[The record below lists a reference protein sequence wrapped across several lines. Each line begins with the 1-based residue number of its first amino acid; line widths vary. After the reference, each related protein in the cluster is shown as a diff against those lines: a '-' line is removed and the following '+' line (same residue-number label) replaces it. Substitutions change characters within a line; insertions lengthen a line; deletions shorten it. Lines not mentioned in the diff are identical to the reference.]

1 MRASWFMPRKLLCCC
16 RLALTI
22 KALISRRAYNK
33 ICFPTKNGYMPNF
46 QCSPMTIRG
55 MNRSPTYTARGT
67 LLCTLG
73 LDETIFLFLS
83 VSLDNDDAG
92 QIQQGRTYCSNSR
105 RMTKPNSHLD
115 IPVSNS
121 RR

>member
-1 MRASWFMPRKLLCCC
+1 
-16 RLALTI
+16 
-22 KALISRRAYNK
+22 
-33 ICFPTKNGYMPNF
+33 MPNL

-73 LDETIFLFLS
+73 LDETIFLFLY

-92 QIQQGRTYCSNSR
+92 QIQQGRTYCVIHGSA
-105 RMTKPNSHLD
+105 
-115 IPVSNS
+115 IPAYAPTILCDYGSEQLSERLHPPFVSCEVS
-121 RR
+121 LVIGRDRLSCGPQTSLVIEA